1 MNNTILKFLERHD
14 FDLSLIKKKCDLGVK
29 SSKDVNP
36 IIAKYYIGKGEAWQ
50 KIYVA
55 DIVGYDYRYMNL
67 DNSNII
73 DNMSYFYNEN
83 GDGYSTR
90 SLSLLDIPTDEIV
103 YRLMGSFTRDPM
115 YLMEAD
121 KGRYVI
127 DSNGL
132 HRLHILKAHYLKE
145 LSELDKGDAI
155 GHKILEDKYTIET
168 MVRQVDYLKTYSSF
182 LFQRVARFYDCV
194 FDIIPQYDDYGELTG
209 NVTIELSGKNEKLV
223 LNDKQFIK
231 LLKDE
236 IANFLKDNSISKKD
250 KKQFIDYVGQTIE
263 KYASFKEYIKQNL
276 QEIYNQYFYDEVE
289 VSE

>member
-1 MNNTILKFLERHD
+1 M
-14 FDLSLIKKKCDLGVK
+14 
-29 SSKDVNP
+29 
-36 IIAKYYIGKGEAWQ
+36 
-50 KIYVA
+50 
-55 DIVGYDYRYMNL
+55 
-67 DNSNII
+67 
-73 DNMSYFYNEN
+73 
-83 GDGYSTR
+83 
-90 SLSLLDIPTDEIV
+90 
-103 YRLMGSFTRDPM
+103 
-115 YLMEAD
+115 
-121 KGRYVI
+121 
-127 DSNGL
+127 
-132 HRLHILKAHYLKE
+132 
-145 LSELDKGDAI
+145 
-155 GHKILEDKYTIET
+155 EDKYTIET